1 MDDGVLRI
9 IQHDQEY
16 FTLRARSFPEL
27 YDGYKPF
34 SIWGFS
40 ALVAFSL
47 RSLTLEQSKFWFPYD
62 RPDRLDRPSRL
73 KKCSDDLD
81 DHMETRL
88 KDKKLSLL
96 VIPELDC
103 IST

>member
-47 RSLTLEQSKFWFPYD
+47 RSLTLEQSKVWFPYD
-62 RPDRLDRPSRL
+62 RPDRPSRL
-73 KKCSDDLD
+73 KKCSDDRDDPD

-88 KDKKLSLL
+88 YDANTK
-96 VIPELDC
+96 
-103 IST
+103 